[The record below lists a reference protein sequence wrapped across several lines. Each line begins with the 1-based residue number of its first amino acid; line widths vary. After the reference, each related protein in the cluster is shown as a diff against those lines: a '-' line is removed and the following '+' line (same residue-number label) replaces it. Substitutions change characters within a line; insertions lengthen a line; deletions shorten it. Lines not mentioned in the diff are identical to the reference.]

1 MEVNALENEIPLLI
15 SKKSVKNMVMILDVQ
30 KDNSKHWKIWY
41 PIVLDKLNTV
51 SHWLVDALMWKVDS
65 SKTLTYEAT

>member
-41 PIVLDKLNTV
+41 PIVLDKLNAV
-51 SHWLVDALMWKVDS
+51 FHWLVDALMWKVDS